1 MAREVEC
8 LCFMQR
14 EITQLQKW
22 MVSVFPSTAAHF
34 IHQQKGTQM
43 EPVHD
48 ALEVKL
54 CKPILNYCIITVGQI
69 KSTYYRHFPV

>member
-34 IHQQKGTQM
+34 IHQQKGTQV

-54 CKPILNYCIITVGQI
+54 CKPILNYFIITVGQI